1 MLRCKLSMIVI
12 FWSNLCSLRIYDLR
26 SHFIISI
33 FTLHTMKLKG
43 RQNTNRRPQ
52 QNTFSV
58 WGWPS
63 QYPQRVQY
71 RFENWVRVEGRWR
84 NSQTSDQWGLNAALE
99 IISYEYICCEN
110 YKRPWHSFPC
120 PPPPQGTESMGVL
133 IWKSFEVMRSS
144 KSLTGNEFTI
154 CLFVECST
162 QHAKWDAH
170 LFTVCKIQ
178 CAFFYCVN
186 HVTWSQMTTEKRMVL
201 KSQSR
206 PIV

>member
-120 PPPPQGTESMGVL
+120 PPPAGNWIHGGPNLKV
-133 IWKSFEVMRSS
+133 IWGYEVEQITYWKWVHHLPLRGM
-144 KSLTGNEFTI
+144 
-154 CLFVECST
+154 
-162 QHAKWDAH
+162 QHA
-170 LFTVCKIQ
+170 TCKMR
-178 CAFFYCVN
+178 CSFVHCV
-186 HVTWSQMTTEKRMVL
+186 
-201 KSQSR
+201 
-206 PIV
+206 